1 MRTFWIL
8 FFVLHVSDLNSQKE
22 DFVWPLGTA
31 KGSKIEVL
39 IADSINKLYWPFD
52 FNFNEDPM
60 RIDYKLSRI
69 SDPNGT
75 LSSICT
81 KSGDLFCYSHGRSVF
96 DSNSQFAIN
105 GDTIG
110 FDQYWKLWE
119 HPKYN
124 FGYRIPQGVL
134 ILPFPDM
141 PTLYFIWQ

>member
-60 RIDYKLSRI
+60 RIDYK
-69 SDPNGT
+69 
-75 LSSICT
+75 
-81 KSGDLFCYSHGRSVF
+81 
-96 DSNSQFAIN
+96 
-105 GDTIG
+105 
-110 FDQYWKLWE
+110 
-119 HPKYN
+119 
-124 FGYRIPQGVL
+124 
-134 ILPFPDM
+134 
-141 PTLYFIWQ
+141 